1 MCELSGKLMAWLDHE
16 LQNDEMGQVQQH
28 IQACALCQS
37 QLGAF
42 QQASSAFSAYRDAVL
57 ASKSVPR
64 LPRYVPALSVATAL
78 ATAAALFLFFH
89 HTRVEPLLAPPSSAQ
104 AAPPAALLGKAS
116 VPAPSK
122 TIHRRRASSPALT
135 QGVTLPPAEPAIQ
148 ISFPVESMFPP
159 GAVPEGISFT
169 ADVSI
174 AADGSPQ
181 QIQLRPRMIG
191 FERRPV
197 QP

>member
-16 LQNDEMGQVQQH
+16 LKNGEMRQVQQH

-42 QQASSAFSAYRDAVL
+42 QQASKAFSAYRDAVL
-57 ASKSVPR
+57 VSKSVPR
-64 LPRYVPALSVATAL
+64 LPSRLPALSVATAL
-78 ATAAALFLFFH
+78 TTAAALCLFFH
-89 HTRVEPLLAPPSSAQ
+89 HTGVEPLLAPPSSAQ
-104 AAPPAALLGKAS
+104 VAAPAALMQKAS

-122 TIHRRRASSPALT
+122 TIHRRRASSPAPT
-135 QGVTLPPAEPAIQ
+135 QGTTLPPPEPAIQ
-148 ISFPVESMFPP
+148 VSLPVESMFPP

-181 QIQLRPRMIG
+181 QIQLRPRMVG

>member
-16 LQNDEMGQVQQH
+16 LQNDEMGQVREH
-28 IQACALCQS
+28 IQACAPCQS

-64 LPRYVPALSVATAL
+64 LPRCVPALSVATAL

-122 TIHRRRASSPALT
+122 TIHRRRTSPPALT
-135 QGVTLPPAEPAIQ
+135 QGATLPPAEPAIQ

-159 GAVPEGISFT
+159 ALFPKAS
-169 ADVSI
+169 A
-174 AADGSPQ
+174 SP
-181 QIQLRPRMIG
+181 PT
-191 FERRPV
+191 
-197 QP
+197 